1 MFTLMV
7 WAVSLS
13 ADCYVPVDG
22 MLSGYMPIPVSS
34 AGRIRGVSSKE
45 NEGALTSRSGTGANT
60 CPLKPSGCAQP
71 TLALGAVWWKTPV
84 HRVSPRKHN

>member
-34 AGRIRGVSSKE
+34 VGRIRGVSSKE

-60 CPLKPSGCAQP
+60 CPLNGTAEGGGRELD
-71 TLALGAVWWKTPV
+71 T
-84 HRVSPRKHN
+84 